1 MLEDKLNQDLKQ
13 ALLARDAFTASV
25 LRGLKSAVLYA
36 KVAEKMPRDGAT
48 ADPMFIAVL
57 QKEAKKR
64 QESADLYRQGG
75 SEEKAAGELAEKA
88 IIERYLPQ
96 QLNESQVAALVDEA
110 IAGLGEADQRAIGQ
124 VVGIVRAKAA
134 GAADGALIARLVKER
149 LQK

>member
-13 ALLARDAFTASV
+13 ALLARDAFTASA

-36 KVAEKMPRDGAT
+36 KVAEKMPRDEAT
-48 ADPMFIAVL
+48 PDALFITVL

-75 SEEKAAGELAEKA
+75 SEDKAASELAAKA
-88 IIERYLPQ
+88 ITERYLPQ
-96 QLNESQVAALVDEA
+96 QLDESQLAALVDEA
-110 IAGLGEADQRAIGQ
+110 IVSLGEADQRAMGQ
-124 VVGIVRAKAA
+124 VIGIVRAKAA

>member
-36 KVAEKMPRDGAT
+36 KVAEKMPRDGVT
-48 ADPMFIAVL
+48 PDPMLIAVL

-96 QLNESQVAALVDEA
+96 QMGESQVAALVDDA
-110 IAGLGEADQRAIGQ
+110 IASLGEADQRAMGQ
-124 VVGIVRAKAA
+124 VIGIVRAKAA